1 MATGHYLKSVSAM
14 IFQMLAAVGILPNL
28 PNANAG
34 TNLLSLHDAV
44 RSNDRTAMHK
54 LIADSHSTGIGI
66 CFQRARRMGW
76 SIVPTSLP
84 LCI

>member
-1 MATGHYLKSVSAM
+1 MATGHYIKSVSVM
-14 IFQMLAAVGILPNL
+14 IFQMLAAGGILLIL

-54 LIADSHSTGIGI
+54 LIADSHSLGIGI
-66 CFQRARRMGW
+66 YFQRAQRKGW
-76 SIVPTSLP
+76 SIVPTSPP